1 LSVVIPCSFFGCLHA
16 HTVVVNPD
24 PMILSF
30 GGPDGTISVVLAG
43 DEPSPACQ
51 VSASATER
59 GSGPALVTVTPA
71 GLQLA
76 PEVVLNVHVLRQPQ
90 GEFETTEVFGR
101 WTSAG
106 IPSPPCLKGVSGS
119 IRTTVTVTKA
129 APVVNA
135 VVNGASFAGNG
146 IVPGEVA
153 TIFGNNLTGSIGI
166 NGASSLPLPPTLMD
180 VSVLMN
186 DQPVPLL
193 AVANVSGQQQINF
206 QVPWE
211 LEGRSTATLA
221 VNNGVTGSAISVPVV
236 SAQPG
241 IFSYNIGSD
250 TFGAILHA
258 DFQLADTAH
267 PATANEIVLIYC
279 TGLGAVS
286 SPPASGAASNAQPT
300 VFTPTVRIGGASA
313 RVIFS
318 GLAPGFAGLNQVNVE
333 VPPGLAS
340 GNQPVVITVSG
351 ASSNPVLLPV
361 K

>member
-1 LSVVIPCSFFGCLHA
+1 
-16 HTVVVNPD
+16 
-24 PMILSF
+24 
-30 GGPDGTISVVLAG
+30 
-43 DEPSPACQ
+43 
-51 VSASATER
+51 
-59 GSGPALVTVTPA
+59 
-71 GLQLA
+71 
-76 PEVVLNVHVLRQPQ
+76 
-90 GEFETTEVFGR
+90 
-101 WTSAG
+101 
-106 IPSPPCLKGVSGS
+106 
-119 IRTTVTVTKA
+119 
-129 APVVNA
+129 VVNA

-146 IVPGEVA
+146 IVPGEIA

-166 NGASSLPLPPTLMD
+166 NGASSLPLPTTLTD
-180 VSVLMN
+180 VSVLIN

-193 AVANVSGQQQINF
+193 AVANVSGGQQINF
-206 QVPWE
+206 EVPWE

-236 SAQPG
+236 STQPG

-250 TFGAILHA
+250 AFGAILHA
-258 DFQLADTAH
+258 NFQLVDIVH

-300 VFTPTVRIGGASA
+300 VVTPTVHIGVAFA

-333 VPPGLAS
+333 VPPGLTP

-361 K
+361 N